1 MMAAVSS
8 PNPVAAIVQTLEE
21 EEREKYGNRV
31 RPLEDEEL
39 VGREAAEKARKE
51 RLGWGREVLIREDKR
66 WDWLLGKLSTA
77 VSFTHAF
84 CFYRDCLDTMT

>member
-1 MMAAVSS
+1 MAAAAR
-8 PNPVAAIVQTLEE
+8 PNPVAAMVKTLEE
-21 EEREKYGNRV
+21 EEVEKYANRV

-66 WDWLLGKLSTA
+66 WDWLLSKFGISSLLHSCI
-77 VSFTHAF
+77 VF
-84 CFYRDCLDTMT
+84 